1 MQILVNGDT
10 IELQEGATLIDL
22 LERLSLLDAKVAI
35 ELNQGIVSRSQYAE
49 QRLTH
54 QDQVE
59 IVHAIGGG

>member
-10 IELQEGATLIDL
+10 IELPEGATLVDL
-22 LERLSLLDAKVAI
+22 LTHLSLQDAKVAI
-35 ELNQGIVSRSQYAE
+35 ELNQAIVPRSQHA
-49 QRLTH
+49 QQHLTH

>member
-10 IELQEGATLIDL
+10 VELQEGATLIDL
-22 LERLSLLDAKVAI
+22 LKRLSLQDAKVAI
-35 ELNQGIVSRSQYAE
+35 ELNQCIVPRSQYVQQTLA
-49 QRLTH
+49 H

>member
-10 IELQEGATLIDL
+10 IELPEGAALVDL
-22 LERLSLLDAKVAI
+22 LTHLSLQDAKVAI
-35 ELNQGIVSRSQYAE
+35 ELNQVIVPRSQHAQ

>member
-10 IELQEGATLIDL
+10 VELQEGATLIDL
-22 LERLSLLDAKVAI
+22 LAQLSLQDAKVAI
-35 ELNQGIVSRSQYAE
+35 ELNQDIVPRSQHAQ